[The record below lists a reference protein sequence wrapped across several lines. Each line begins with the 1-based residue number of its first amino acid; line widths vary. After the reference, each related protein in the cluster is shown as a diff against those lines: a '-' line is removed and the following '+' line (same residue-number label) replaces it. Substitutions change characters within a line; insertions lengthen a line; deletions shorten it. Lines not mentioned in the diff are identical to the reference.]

1 MNLYYHYPEVYWNCA
16 VLLMNSNSIEK
27 DTPEELGINVKEK
40 GSDSGEVA
48 KAIGMLQ
55 NNDVTVSLPDINEAE
70 QGFKIDEA
78 TNSIMFGLKGIS
90 GINNEMAQFII
101 NGRPFASLEDFH
113 NRMVLVKREVVA
125 ETGKVSKKSL
135 VGTSA
140 TINLIK
146 AGAFDKLEGRPR

>member
-1 MNLYYHYPEVYWNCA
+1 MLNLYYHYPEVYWNCA

-78 TNSIMFGLKGIS
+78 TKKYKMF
-90 GINNEMAQFII
+90 NVE
-101 NGRPFASLEDFH
+101 
-113 NRMVLVKREVVA
+113 VKIL
-125 ETGKVSKKSL
+125 GM
-135 VGTSA
+135 
-140 TINLIK
+140 
-146 AGAFDKLEGRPR
+146 